1 MDIHILASGS
11 KGNATYIK
19 TPKTK
24 LLIDA
29 GISHRQIKLRLEAQ
43 NLTLDGLDGLL
54 LTHEHSDHTKGL
66 KQTIKQTNVPLY
78 TGLKTYRKVK
88 DTIPE
93 TTTHIPIEPDQPFMF
108 NDLIITPLKT
118 SHDAVESFGFIIQEE
133 DKRLVY
139 ITDTGYL
146 EQADFYKIKNA
157 ETYIMESN
165 YDVTMLFDSERPYYL
180 KKRIDSV
187 KGHLSND
194 DAAYY
199 LTKLIGKNTKHIVL
213 AHPSLECNT
222 EACALNTLH
231 TVFEAYDTP
240 LNNIAVHVAKQF
252 VPLKKITL
260 S

>member
-1 MDIHILASGS
+1 MDIYVLASGS

-19 TPKTK
+19 TKKTS

-43 NLTLDGLDGLL
+43 GQSLNDLDGLL

-66 KQTIKQTNVPLY
+66 KQTIKQTDVPLY
-78 TGLKTYRKVK
+78 TGLKTYRKIK
-88 DTIPE
+88 DIIPE
-93 TTTHIPIEPDQPFMF
+93 TTTHIPIEPDRPFMF

-118 SHDAVESFGFIIQEE
+118 SHDAVFSLGFIIQED
-133 DKRLVY
+133 DKRFVY

-157 ETYIMESN
+157 ETYLLESN
-165 YDVTMLFDSERPYYL
+165 YDVAMLFDSQRPYYL

-199 LTKLIGKNTKHIVL
+199 LTQLVGANTKQIIL
-213 AHPSLECNT
+213 AHPSLECNS
-222 EACALNTLH
+222 ESCALNTLES
-231 TVFEAYDTP
+231 VFEAYEQSLKAIDVY
-240 LNNIAVHVAKQF
+240 IAKQF

-260 S
+260 